1 LKIANHGPGRRE
13 SASIEVN
20 VIWEREADFSD
31 FLKESLPGLAQAP
44 ILQTRT
50 CCYADSWDG
59 DFYISPVPIM
69 ENLFIASGGSGY
81 AFKFAPLLGNWIADA
96 FEGNFNTVLERFCW
110 REPIGRETEEAR
122 YAGG

>member
-1 LKIANHGPGRRE
+1 
-13 SASIEVN
+13 
-20 VIWEREADFSD
+20 
-31 FLKESLPGLAQAP
+31 
-44 ILQTRT
+44 
-50 CCYADSWDG
+50 
-59 DFYISPVPIM
+59 M